1 MDRELELAQACN
13 YLHLCRISNRE
24 GLCVVVEKH
33 IRLLKDIIR
42 PLTDRIIRPCKGRII
57 RPCKGLRPLKGLI
70 RP

>member
-1 MDRELELAQACN
+1 M
-13 YLHLCRISNRE
+13 
-24 GLCVVVEKH
+24 EKH

-57 RPCKGLRPLKGLI
+57 RPCKGLRPLKGLK